1 MPTLVTH
8 SPQELTALCGQLS
21 ENKRQKAY
29 QYLYELLKLPD
40 TEQIDETQ
48 RQTIFDLCKNDNP
61 ALGDTDLEIT
71 PRHLQQSRQDT
82 EL

>member
-29 QYLYELLKLPD
+29 QYLRELLKLPD
-40 TEQIDETQ
+40 TEQ
-48 RQTIFDLCKNDNP
+48 
-61 ALGDTDLEIT
+61 
-71 PRHLQQSRQDT
+71 
-82 EL
+82 

>member
-1 MPTLVTH
+1 MPTLVSH

-29 QYLYELLKLPD
+29 QYLRELLKLPD
-40 TEQIDETQ
+40 TEQIEETQ

-71 PRHLQQSRQDT
+71 PRYLQQSRQDT

>member
-1 MPTLVTH
+1 MPTLVSH

-29 QYLYELLKLPD
+29 QYLRELLKLPD
-40 TEQIDETQ
+40 TEQIEETQ